1 MRILNRV
8 KARFERTRKRKRISV
23 LNGPEN
29 VSLHFDEDN
38 LPPMPPLEGTEEVK
52 LELEESI
59 TERIKLNP
67 GKRKITRTELTILTP
82 NLLFQL

>member
-1 MRILNRV
+1 
-8 KARFERTRKRKRISV
+8 
-23 LNGPEN
+23 
-29 VSLHFDEDN
+29 
-38 LPPMPPLEGTEEVK
+38 MPPLEGTEEVK

-67 GKRKITRTELTILTP
+67 GKRNITRTELTILTP